1 MGTTNATHACE
12 LGSLGPRKVP
22 AGRETFLCRGGLREQ
37 GPHTTTSLRE
47 VLAPGRFLVCISC
60 SSFVLLQ

>member
-1 MGTTNATHACE
+1 MGTTDATHACE

-22 AGRETFLCRGGLREQ
+22 AGRETFLCRGGLCEQ

-47 VLAPGRFLVCISC
+47 VLKPGRFLVCI
-60 SSFVLLQ
+60 

>member
-1 MGTTNATHACE
+1 MGTTDATHACE
-12 LGSLGPRKVP
+12 LGSLGPGKVP

-47 VLAPGRFLVCISC
+47 VLAPGRFLVCI
-60 SSFVLLQ
+60 